1 MDDSAAGRRDRE
13 LSSPTDRYAE
23 RIQPRTSSLTL
34 RARLIE
40 RETANLA
47 EAFARF
53 GRDDALVEAAALVV
67 AARRRFIAGYGK
79 SFAYAALLAWDLTAG
94 LSKVSLIDGTTV
106 SPLDVLSDTQA
117 SDVLV
122 AFSFRRYHRQT
133 VQLAEQFALA
143 GGVVIAITDDGG
155 APITAHAKRVLIVPT
170 GSASYV
176 DSPTAV
182 AAISHLLSALTTA
195 SAKGARR
202 RLATRDRLR
211 AVLHDYVD

>member
-1 MDDSAAGRRDRE
+1 MTPPAAARHDRK

-23 RIQPRTSSLTL
+23 RIQPRTSSLAM

-79 SFAYAALLAWDLTAG
+79 SFAYATLLAWDFAAG

-106 SPLDVLSDTQA
+106 RPLD
-117 SDVLV
+117 
-122 AFSFRRYHRQT
+122 
-133 VQLAEQFALA
+133 AE
-143 GGVVIAITDDGG
+143 
-155 APITAHAKRVLIVPT
+155 
-170 GSASYV
+170 
-176 DSPTAV
+176 
-182 AAISHLLSALTTA
+182 
-195 SAKGARR
+195 
-202 RLATRDRLR
+202 
-211 AVLHDYVD
+211 